1 MANSRSY
8 QLESVSCAL
17 CGSLQHTVVIRQ
29 AKELYNGLP
38 DKFNVVRCNVCGLCF
53 TNPRPTVSTMG
64 FFYPDNAGY
73 FQQEIGMSVM
83 ELDDGFG
90 TFLRLYRNYPG
101 TGDLTLLQKL
111 LLPYYTL
118 RADIAAYPYYT
129 GGRLLDVGCSYG
141 KYLLEMKML
150 GWDTFGL
157 EPHAPSA
164 NAAKSAG
171 EIIVG
176 GLEDAPWPNG
186 YFDVV
191 TLNMSLEHMHDPFG
205 ALCHVSRLL
214 APHGV
219 TIIVVPNFSG
229 IEFRLYKEKAYGLQ
243 VPQHLYHFTP
253 ATLKIMAAKAGLR
266 CQRIRHQYFDRDIIA
281 PLHLAYPRL
290 AKLAASQRVRRF
302 LLKPLCL
309 VAALAGCT
317 SRMSCWFRKTDF
329 GRRE

>member
-191 TLNMSLEHMHDPFG
+191 TLNMSLEHMHDQF
-205 ALCHVSRLL
+205 
-214 APHGV
+214 
-219 TIIVVPNFSG
+219 
-229 IEFRLYKEKAYGLQ
+229 
-243 VPQHLYHFTP
+243 
-253 ATLKIMAAKAGLR
+253 
-266 CQRIRHQYFDRDIIA
+266 
-281 PLHLAYPRL
+281 
-290 AKLAASQRVRRF
+290 
-302 LLKPLCL
+302 
-309 VAALAGCT
+309 VAI
-317 SRMSCWFRKTDF
+317 
-329 GRRE
+329 

>member
-1 MANSRSY
+1 MRL
-8 QLESVSCAL
+8 QL
-17 CGSLQHTVVIRQ
+17 TR
-29 AKELYNGLP
+29 
-38 DKFNVVRCNVCGLCF
+38 R
-53 TNPRPTVSTMG
+53 R
-64 FFYPDNAGY
+64 
-73 FQQEIGMSVM
+73 
-83 ELDDGFG
+83 
-90 TFLRLYRNYPG
+90 
-101 TGDLTLLQKL
+101 
-111 LLPYYTL
+111 
-118 RADIAAYPYYT
+118 
-129 GGRLLDVGCSYG
+129 
-141 KYLLEMKML
+141 
-150 GWDTFGL
+150 
-157 EPHAPSA
+157 
-164 NAAKSAG
+164 AG

-317 SRMSCWFRKTDF
+317 SRMSCWFQKTDF